1 MAPDAEMTYSA
12 KRATEPRRGTAG
24 PGAGARGW
32 RDRVRR
38 PGRAAAA
45 TATLLAAGALLTGCG
60 DKDAAASK
68 PRRVV
73 GDATP
78 AGVDPSG
85 GTKGGGKEDDS
96 AKDGKNSDKK
106 NSRKD
111 GEGKDDSSKSSAAAS
126 QGAEG
131 SAGGSGGSG
140 GAGDGGDE
148 GARPGSGGAG
158 AVCTAADL
166 SASIGPN
173 RPGAGQNHY
182 ALVFTNNSGR
192 TCTVSGFPGFAFI
205 NASGDQV
212 SVPPEREG
220 GGSQPVELS
229 SGASAW
235 APLSYANPAMTGTRT
250 VTPDAALL
258 TPPDQ
263 RASLRVDWTGGPVT
277 ANGDASVP
285 KIGPLSPGN
294 GN

>member
-1 MAPDAEMTYSA
+1 MAPDAEMTHSA
-12 KRATEPRRGTAG
+12 KRAAGPRRETAG
-24 PGAGARGW
+24 PGAGAREW

-45 TATLLAAGALLTGCG
+45 TTTLLAAGVLLTGCG

-78 AGVDPSG
+78 AGVAPPGS
-85 GTKGGGKEDDS
+85 TKGGGKEDDS
-96 AKDGKNSDKK
+96 ATDGKNSDKK
-106 NSRKD
+106 KGRND
-111 GEGKDDSSKSSAAAS
+111 GETKGHGSKSSAAAS
-126 QGAEG
+126 RGAEG
-131 SAGGSGGSG
+131 SAGGSDGPG
-140 GAGDGGDE
+140 GAGAGGDE
-148 GARPGSGGAG
+148 GTLPGSGGAG
-158 AVCTAADL
+158 SVCTTTDL

-182 ALVFTNNSGR
+182 ALVFTNKSGR

-212 SVPPEREG
+212 SVPPKREG
-220 GGSQPVELS
+220 SASQPVELS

-277 ANGDASVP
+277 ADGDASVP
-285 KIGPLSPGN
+285 KIGPLRPGN